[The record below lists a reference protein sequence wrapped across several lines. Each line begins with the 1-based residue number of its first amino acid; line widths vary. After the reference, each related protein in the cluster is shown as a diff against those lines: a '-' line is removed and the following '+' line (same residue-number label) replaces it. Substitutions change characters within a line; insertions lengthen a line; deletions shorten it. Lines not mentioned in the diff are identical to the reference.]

1 MKRKIRIITIIEETE
16 VNDHIKAQ
24 VSRMFDRH
32 ARVVASFVVVV
43 DVRGPGITIPPSG
56 KSPSSPN
63 THPSHLSIA
72 EVKPPSTICLT
83 VITLLTSPAVV
94 VILVAATVVA
104 VRL

>member
-24 VSRMFDRH
+24 VSQI
-32 ARVVASFVVVV
+32 VVASFAVVV

-63 THPSHLSIA
+63 THPSHLSVA
-72 EVKPPSTICLT
+72 EVKPPSTICLA
-83 VITLLTSPAVV
+83 VITLLTYPAVV